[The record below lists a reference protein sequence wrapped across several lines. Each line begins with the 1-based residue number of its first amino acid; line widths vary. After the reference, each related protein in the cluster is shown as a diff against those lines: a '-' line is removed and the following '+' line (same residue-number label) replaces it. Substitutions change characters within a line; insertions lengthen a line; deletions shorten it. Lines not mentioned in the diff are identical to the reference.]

1 MHSGRVS
8 QWLDERAIVRA
19 VFDVRRVSPLPLSS
33 IVAGFALAL
42 VACGS
47 DDANVGES
55 STAAATESGSS
66 SGNMTGS
73 TTTESGS
80 TTTATTTSAST
91 DNTTTVTSSSTG
103 VSSAESSS
111 DGSSTS
117 TGNDDG
123 MLIEQRPYALLVPD
137 DYDPEVAATLVLSL
151 HGYGATGELQA
162 LYFGLTE
169 DAQTR
174 GYPVAMRDGLID
186 GNERRFWDATDACCN
201 STGEPIDDVAYLNA
215 VLNDVVA
222 QYKIDPARIYVIGHS
237 NGGFMAHRLAC
248 EIGDRIAAILS
259 LAGANWENA
268 EDCPAENAVNILQVH
283 GTADGTIS
291 YDGGNVGGANY
302 PSAAQT
308 VAHWAAANGC
318 EGDLEDVDTIDLLPG
333 VTGEETTRAG
343 YTGCPDGGDVLL
355 WTLQDG
361 EHIPTFGDA
370 WIDEV
375 WTYFDAHPKP

>member
-1 MHSGRVS
+1 MLRVPS
-8 QWLDERAIVRA
+8 R
-19 VFDVRRVSPLPLSS
+19 SLSLTT
-33 IVAGFALAL
+33 VGLLLAL
-42 VACGS
+42 TACAG
-47 DDANVGES
+47 DDAGAGDP
-55 STAAATESGSS
+55 STTDATDSGSS
-66 SGNMTGS
+66 AANS
-73 TTTESGS
+73 TEASTSGS
-80 TTTATTTSAST
+80 NTTSTTATDGTTTSPTATTDAST
-91 DNTTTVTSSSTG
+91 TDSSSTDP
-103 VSSAESSS
+103 SNT
-111 DGSSTS
+111 DSSTS
-117 TGNDDG
+117 TGNDDA

-137 DYDPEVAATLVLSL
+137 NYDPDVAAPLVLSL

-174 GYPVAMRDGLID
+174 GYLVAMPDGLID
-186 GNERRFWDATDACCN
+186 GNQRRFWDATDACCN
-201 STGEPIDDVAYLNA
+201 STGEPVDDVTYLNA

-222 QYKIDPARIYVIGHS
+222 QYNIDPARIYVIGHS

-268 EDCPAENAVNILQVH
+268 ADCPAENSVNVLQIH
-283 GTADGTIS
+283 GTADDTIA
-291 YDGGNVGGANY
+291 YDGGNVGGGNY
-302 PSAAQT
+302 PSAPQT

-318 EGDLEDVDTIDLLPG
+318 EGELQDVDTLDLVPG
-333 VTGEETTRAG
+333 VLGEETTRAG
-343 YTGCPDGGDVLL
+343 YQGCPDGGDVLL
-355 WTLQDG
+355 WTIEDG